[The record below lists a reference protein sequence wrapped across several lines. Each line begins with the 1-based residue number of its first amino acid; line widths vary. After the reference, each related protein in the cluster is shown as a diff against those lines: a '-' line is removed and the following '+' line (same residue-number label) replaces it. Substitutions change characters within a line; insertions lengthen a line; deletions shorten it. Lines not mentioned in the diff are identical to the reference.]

1 MPKTKLMIIFL
12 FREHIIL
19 LIICK
24 SNLSGET
31 DGGGISFPWATLL
44 TEGRGLLVQSEKY
57 E

>member
-31 DGGGISFPWATLL
+31 DGVGTSFPWATLL